1 MKRTPILT
9 LALALSAAMLAL
21 PAAAVA
27 GDTGRKVGGVVE
39 ESAKTGGRAVRDG
52 ALTFGRTTRDFF
64 TKGPSAA
71 QRTWRANEETTKHNA
86 RTGADR
92 VESEAH
98 Q

>member
-1 MKRTPILT
+1 MRPTTIIAL
-9 LALALSAAMLAL
+9 LAVL
-21 PAAAVA
+21 AAAPVAAVHA

-64 TKGPSAA
+64 TQGPSAA
-71 QRTWRANEETTKHNA
+71 QRTWRANEAQTKANA
-86 RTGADR
+86 REGADR
-92 VESEAH
+92 VRDEAH